1 MNEKRKYIRIPGDR
15 INVKIKKY
23 TGDTDFH
30 FQKINNISAGG
41 LLLHH
46 TDEPKMNDYFL
57 LNIDTLVGGNKRQ
70 IKCMARVERV
80 DKRENGFDIA
90 LKFEWVSKEDIE
102 YLNSMIEKMS

>member
-1 MNEKRKYIRIPGDR
+1 MDEKRKYIRIPGDR
-15 INVKIKKY
+15 INVRIKKY

-46 TDEPKMNDYFL
+46 KDEPKMNDYLL
-57 LNIDTLVGGNKRQ
+57 LNIDTSVDSDKKQ
-70 IKCMARVERV
+70 IKCMAKVERV

-90 LKFEWVSKEDIE
+90 LKFEWVSKEDID
-102 YLNSMIEKMS
+102 YLNSIIEQMA